1 MLRWGKTERFWN
13 LICVNCFLAK
23 QQLVF
28 RSNDESSTSSNR
40 GNYVELLHAL
50 SAKDE
55 ILARLLETS
64 IVFSGFSHIVQN
76 DLIEAIGDVIR
87 YMIKRR

>member
-1 MLRWGKTERFWN
+1 M
-13 LICVNCFLAK
+13 
-23 QQLVF
+23 
-28 RSNDESSTSSNR
+28 
-40 GNYVELLHAL
+40 ELLHAL